1 MTISN
6 VAECTGVVLV
16 VMSLW
21 DTGSYTSL
29 VVPVVSVVV
38 KQTTVDELT
47 RKLLVNL
54 RESSFHSQRLFRTLS
69 VVPPFVLGNTWSFV
83 NFDGSIFFPQYQQ
96 KSFFCIL
103 AILNSSKP

>member
-38 KQTTVDELT
+38 KNNY
-47 RKLLVNL
+47 R
-54 RESSFHSQRLFRTLS
+54 
-69 VVPPFVLGNTWSFV
+69 
-83 NFDGSIFFPQYQQ
+83 
-96 KSFFCIL
+96 
-103 AILNSSKP
+103 